1 MGCRGEMRE
10 EASQDALNGRWDGMP
25 EAFHVLNRGLGESP
39 TRGASR

>member
-25 EAFHVLNRGLGESP
+25 EAYSGLWDE
-39 TRGASR
+39 GAGPVHG